1 MNASVSTS
9 IFFFK
14 LSHRYESIAKF
25 VTSLRLPEP
34 WSWICACTQS
44 LVLAA
49 NLYKQKSAHYLMC
62 NHNIQISLSQTNN
75 DMLKYISNCLGSK
88 A

>member
-1 MNASVSTS
+1 MHRWTDAQTDMTKLTVAFCNFANVPKKMNASVSTS

-34 WSWICACTQS
+34 
-44 LVLAA
+44 
-49 NLYKQKSAHYLMC
+49 
-62 NHNIQISLSQTNN
+62 
-75 DMLKYISNCLGSK
+75 
-88 A
+88 